1 MVEKVPHVSSS
12 KRLRLAGVI
21 FVIVAVSV
29 VILGI
34 FSRTS
39 HDHELNKDVAQQHT
53 TVKVI
58 TPQLGPS
65 DQSLIL
71 PGSVR
76 AFIDAPIYAR
86 VGGYLKT
93 WNADIGA
100 HVRQGQLLGEI
111 ETPELDE
118 QIARAQA
125 NMATAES
132 SSELAE
138 VTAKRW
144 ENLLVTN
151 SVSRQEADEKTADAK
166 GKKDVLNAAR
176 SALKGL
182 QAEQSFKRVIAPF
195 DGVVTERNTDIGQL
209 ISANNNNGKPL
220 FRVVKNDKLRVFV
233 EVPQSYAAMI
243 KVGMKVEVS
252 LPEQAGKN
260 YNAAVIAVS
269 QAIHESSRTT
279 TIELLMNNQS
289 NQVMSGSYAEVHF
302 NLPSQ
307 TNVYRVPASALLFR
321 KNGLEV
327 ATVDANNR
335 VVLKPIT
342 IARDLGRVVEVND
355 GIEKTDQIIDSPSD
369 SITQGDVVQIKKPD
383 AAPTTGAKSGA
394 GS

>member
-1 MVEKVPHVSSS
+1 
-12 KRLRLAGVI
+12 
-21 FVIVAVSV
+21 
-29 VILGI
+29 
-34 FSRTS
+34 
-39 HDHELNKDVAQQHT
+39 
-53 TVKVI
+53 
-58 TPQLGPS
+58 
-65 DQSLIL
+65 
-71 PGSVR
+71 GSVR